1 MHRVDIVEK
10 DKDNQTELIKVLE
23 TKNSI
28 TLSYTLAT
36 SGLVFSAK
44 AYDLFALVCQKTK
57 KLMTRKDFEHIS
69 QGNLDKIKINNKIH
83 ISREEI
89 ANEWGVEVK
98 RLPWV
103 TRKVKHKDGRVTE
116 KPSLLEEAAK
126 ELGSLIPYK
135 NVNNKTWGY
144 INIIQT
150 AYFDN
155 NGLTIELTDAAIVAI
170 YNRTKGFGLVDL
182 KVFFKLKSKYSK
194 KLFDLISVNKYATYD
209 LNLSIGEYKT
219 IMGYTEP
226 VRKKELTKRTND
238 FSNFI
243 TQRVTKPI
251 NEIVAASKELNKN
264 KVWVID
270 ESKGT
275 KKGYS
280 IIRQVG
286 NRTLDSDRIVFHL
299 NYIAK
304 TECSPKEAAQKL
316 TAEKEKLVAP
326 TDDLLE
332 LSEIVAAWRKGI
344 APTQTQAMDI
354 LMEIDELEERELLT
368 KSYFKKLRKAVPP
381 ID

>member
-1 MHRVDIVEK
+1 MHRVDIMGK
-10 DKDNQTELIKVLE
+10 DKDNSTELIRVLE

-57 KLMTRKDFEHIS
+57 KLMTRVDFDHIS
-69 QGNLDKIKINNKIH
+69 KGNVDKIKINNQIH
-83 ISREEI
+83 ITREEI

-103 TRKVKHKDGRVTE
+103 TRKIKHKDGSVTE

-135 NVNNKTWGY
+135 DNNNNTWGY

-155 NGLTIELTDAAIVAI
+155 TGLTIQLTDAAIVAI

-182 KVFFKLKSKYSK
+182 KLFFKLKSKYSK
-194 KLFDLISVNKYATYD
+194 KLFDLLSVNKYASYD

-219 IMGYTEP
+219 IMGYVEP
-226 VRKKELTKRTND
+226 LRKKGDAKPTNE

-243 TQRVTKPI
+243 KQRVTKPI
-251 NEIVAASKELNKN
+251 TEIVAVSKALNKN

-270 ESKGT
+270 ESKDN

-280 IIRQVG
+280 IIRQVS
-286 NRTLDSDRIVFHL
+286 NRTTARDRIIFHL
-299 NYIAK
+299 NYVDNPNS
-304 TECSPKEAAQKL
+304 SPKDV
-316 TAEKEKLVAP
+316 AEKVKIEKEQLAP
-326 TDDLLE
+326 TEDLLT

-354 LMEIDELEERELLT
+354 LMEIGELEERGLLT
-368 KSYFKKLRKAVPP
+368 MDDVKKLRKSVPP
-381 ID
+381 KA